1 MAETT
6 LSPGSS
12 AIPLEGTPP
21 PYMKLCV
28 VTIGATAA
36 FNTLISEVMDERF
49 FAKLYQAGFTHII
62 VQYGKA
68 GKPIFDEFLEKHP
81 FGHPGLHGIGIG
93 GFELKPS
100 LHPFFMMAKDRLDK
114 DPPQKLG
121 LVICHSGTGT
131 ILEAL
136 RHGLPM
142 IVVPNPDLA
151 DNHQEDLARKIDQ
164 IKWGVMGK
172 IGNVAAAIDKADALR
187 TRENEYEEESVDS
200 MNSAMDDELSFV
212 D

>member
-1 MAETT
+1 MSESTVSSGRAA
-6 LSPGSS
+6 SS
-12 AIPLEGTPP
+12 ASPSAGVPP
-21 PYMKLCV
+21 SYMKLCV

-36 FNTLISEVMDERF
+36 FNTLISEVMDEPF
-49 FAKLYQAGFTHII
+49 FAKLQQAGFTHII
-62 VQYGKA
+62 VQYGQA
-68 GKPIFDEFLEKHP
+68 GKPIFDEFIAKHP
-81 FGHPGLHGIGIG
+81 QGDPALHGIGIG
-93 GFELKPS
+93 GFDLKPS
-100 LHPFFMMAKDRLDK
+100 MHPFFMMAKDRHDK

-136 RHGLPM
+136 RHGVPM

-172 IGNVAAAIDKADALR
+172 IGNLSAAIDKAEALR
-187 TRENEYEEESVDS
+187 TEDTEFEEESVDTLKAWALF
-200 MNSAMDDELSFV
+200 N
-212 D
+212 